1 MIRNIIEIK
10 RLRVISQANCIL
22 AIDHLTIAEGEHV
35 ALIGANG
42 AGKSTLLK
50 VIGGL
55 ISPSSGWVRVLDSS
69 FGAPAT
75 VKLSA
80 KQWRALRA
88 RVGQVMQGLHLVSR
102 LSALENV
109 VLGALARHD
118 VMPIWRSW
126 LRRYPHPLI
135 EQAEGL
141 LRELNLYEQR
151 HTRADQ
157 LSGGERQK
165 VALARL
171 WLQKPELVLADEPT
185 SALDPTATTQACDFL
200 RRIPSLN
207 ASVTVVHDAS
217 LIPLVANRVLGLS
230 SGHVV
235 LDCPSSNLTPSDLS
249 KLYASDGDP
258 VKRSSSEPG
267 AYRLENASMQPFLPM
282 DTKCKT

>member
-10 RLRVISQANCIL
+10 KLRVISQANCIL
-22 AIDHLTIAEGEHV
+22 AIDHLTISEGEHV

-55 ISPSSGWVRVLDSS
+55 ISPSSGQLRVLDSS
-69 FGAPAT
+69 FAAPAAG
-75 VKLSA
+75 KLSA

-109 VLGALARHD
+109 VLGALARRD
-118 VMPIWRSW
+118 VMPTWRSW
-126 LRRYPHPLI
+126 IRRYPQPLI
-135 EQAEGL
+135 EQAEEL
-141 LRELNLYEQR
+141 LRELSLYEQR

-200 RRIPSLN
+200 RRIPSLI

-230 SGHVV
+230 NGHVV
-235 LDCPSSNLTPSDLS
+235 LDCPSSALTPSDLS
-249 KLYASDGDP
+249 KLYASDGEP
-258 VKRSSSEPG
+258 VKGPNPETFGQNDVSV
-267 AYRLENASMQPFLPM
+267 QPFLPL
-282 DTKCKT
+282 DIKCKT

>member
-10 RLRVISQANCIL
+10 NLRVESQSNCIL
-22 AIDHLTIAEGEHV
+22 EIDQLTITEGEHV

-50 VIGGL
+50 IIGGL
-55 ISPSSGWVRVLDSS
+55 ISPSSGLVRVLDSTI
-69 FGAPAT
+69 GASPA
-75 VKLSA
+75 VKLSTR
-80 KQWRALRA
+80 QWRALRA

-109 VLGALARHD
+109 VLGALARRD
-118 VMPIWRSW
+118 AMPIWRSW
-126 LRRYPHPLI
+126 LRRYPQPLI
-135 EQAEGL
+135 EQAEEL

-151 HTRADQ
+151 DTRADQ

-200 RRIPSLN
+200 RRIPSLI

-230 SGHVV
+230 NGHVI
-235 LDCPSSNLTPSDLS
+235 LDCPSSALTPSDLA
-249 KLYASDGDP
+249 KLYTSDGDP
-258 VKRSSSEPG
+258 VKWLNPE
-267 AYRLENASMQPFLPM
+267 AHHLDNLSMQPFLPL
-282 DTKCKT
+282 DIKCKT